1 MRRFLQ
7 DNRWAT
13 VLVAGLLLFATSGL
27 SLTRMTCLMG
37 GHSVLSM
44 GFTVDCCPGEAEAH
58 GAQLSATCCALTQA
72 VLVDVH
78 LLPASDVDLD
88 FLLIACSSIWSVEFA
103 IDPSRPLHWLESRP
117 PPLALMERLAVIGTR
132 LV

>member
-7 DNRWAT
+7 YNRWAT
-13 VLVAGLLLFATSGL
+13 VLVVGLLLFATSGL

-44 GFTVDCCPGEAEAH
+44 GLAVDCCPGGIEAH
-58 GAQLSATCCALTQA
+58 GAQLSATCCALSQA
-72 VLVDVH
+72 VLDDVH
-78 LLPASDVDLD
+78 LLPASDVDVD
-88 FLLIACSSIWSVEFA
+88 FVLIAGSSIWSVEFA
-103 IDPSRPLHWLESRP
+103 MDPSRPLHWLESRP
-117 PPLALMERLAVIGTR
+117 PPMALMERLAVIRTR